1 MHTKQYL
8 QTIGLCKKSKQKG
21 TSMTPQEQEI
31 KKMKDSIITEMRLI
45 FKANMKIF
53 DWDIPEN
60 DDRVSAKMIVDT
72 MQEALDELKAEVE
85 AGKYDNY

>member
-1 MHTKQYL
+1 
-8 QTIGLCKKSKQKG
+8 
-21 TSMTPQEQEI
+21 MTPQAQEI
-31 KKMKDSIITEMRLI
+31 EKQKSEIKSEVTAV

-60 DDRVSAKMIVDT
+60 DDRKSAELIADA
-72 MQEALDELKAEVE
+72 MQEALDEIKTDIS

>member
-1 MHTKQYL
+1 MDTEHKEFQ
-8 QTIGLCKKSKQKG
+8 
-21 TSMTPQEQEI
+21 
-31 KKMKDSIITEMRLI
+31 KMKNEIEKEVELL

-60 DDRVSAKMIVDT
+60 DDRESARLIITAIEEAVDK
-72 MQEALDELKAEVE
+72 LKKDVE

>member
-1 MHTKQYL
+1 MDAEHKEFQ
-8 QTIGLCKKSKQKG
+8 
-21 TSMTPQEQEI
+21 
-31 KKMKDSIITEMRLI
+31 KMKKEIEKEIELL

-60 DDRVSAKMIVDT
+60 NDRESARLIITAME
-72 MQEALDELKAEVE
+72 EAIDRLKQEVE

>member
-1 MHTKQYL
+1 MDAQHKEYQ
-8 QTIGLCKKSKQKG
+8 
-21 TSMTPQEQEI
+21 
-31 KKMKDSIITEMRLI
+31 KMKKEIEKEIELL

-60 DDRVSAKMIVDT
+60 DDRESAQLIIT
-72 MQEALDELKAEVE
+72 AIEEAVEKLKKDVE